1 MDVETGMLLAVPLG
15 FGRKSG
21 FLGSPERRFL
31 AASPERWWGTTSL
44 LVFVGSPEGRFL
56 AASPER
62 RWERRCLLGTASL
75 FVFVGSPER
84 LLETTLSLV
93 FSLEGRR

>member
-15 FGRKSG
+15 FGLKSG

-31 AASPERWWGTTSL
+31 AASPERW
-44 LVFVGSPEGRFL
+44 
-56 AASPER
+56 
-62 RWERRCLLGTASL
+62 WERRCLLGTASL

-93 FSLEGRR
+93 FSLAALEGRR